1 MQIGIKFSY
10 AIHILLSIAFFK
22 EQKVTGQF
30 IASSIQTNLTIIRN
44 IMGLLRNAGIIT
56 IPAGTGG
63 ATLTRPA
70 DQITLKDIFRAIDP
84 MKDGIL
90 FKIHTH
96 SAPKCPVGGNI
107 VDLLNPYFSDAQNA
121 MENDLAQYTLQDLLN
136 DLNQKLQKE
145 NAGVSAATDSG
156 VFRFSP

>member
-1 MQIGIKFSY
+1 MQIGTKFSY

-44 IMGLLRNAGIIT
+44 IMGLLRNAGIIN

-63 ATLTRPA
+63 ATLTRSA
-70 DQITLKDIFRAIDP
+70 EQITLKDIFIAIDP
-84 MKDGIL
+84 MKDGTL

-96 SAPKCPVGGNI
+96 SAIQCPVGGNI
-107 VDLLNPYFSDAQNA
+107 VDLLNPYFSSAQNA
-121 MENDLAQYTLQDLLN
+121 MENDLARYTLQDLLN
-136 DLNQKLQKE
+136 DLNTKLQKQ
-145 NAGVSAATDSG
+145 AACVCAATDG
-156 VFRFSP
+156 GAPL